1 VAARRWPPRWWPA
14 RRWPPRWWRLAAVLV
29 VLLAAGGIAV
39 RVLIEP
45 GPACQQT
52 LIPAYFYPGAGWA
65 EEIGS
70 KPAPRIII
78 MDMTSSGAGTAP
90 DRNYQAVA
98 RRARAAGITLAG
110 YSDTDYGRRPAAAVE
125 ADARHYRSWYGVS
138 DMFLDRV
145 SGATGDLAYY
155 RQLSAY
161 VHRAIPGSLAILN
174 PGDYPDPS
182 YMSAGDIIVAF
193 EGSYA
198 QYTRLA
204 VPRWADGYPAAR
216 FAALIYAAPA
226 ALLPQAVNAARR
238 GHAGYVYVTS
248 ESGANPYGSL
258 PGYWPDEDAI
268 LAAC

>member
-1 VAARRWPPRWWPA
+1 MAAGRRA
-14 RRWPPRWWRLAAVLV
+14 VRRRLLLAVV
-29 VLLAAGGIAV
+29 VLLLAAGGIVA
-39 RVLIEP
+39 RVLTESR
-45 GPACQQT
+45 PACQQA

-65 EEIGS
+65 EAIAS
-70 KPAPRIII
+70 KPPPRLMI
-78 MDMTSSGAGTAP
+78 MDMTPTGAGPAP

-110 YSDTDYGRRPAAAVE
+110 YSDTDYGRRPAVAVE
-125 ADARHYRSWYGVS
+125 ADVQHYRSWYGVS

-145 SGATGDLAYY
+145 SGAGDLAYY

-161 VHRAIPGSLAILN
+161 VHQAVPGSLVILN

-182 YMSAGDIIVAF
+182 YMSAGDIVVAF

-198 QYTRLA
+198 QYARLA
-204 VPRWADGYPAAR
+204 VPRWAYGYPAAR
-216 FAALIYAAPA
+216 FAALIYGAPA
-226 ALLPQAVNAARR
+226 ALLPDAIAAARR

-258 PGYWPDEDAI
+258 PGYWPGEDAI
-268 LAAC
+268 LAACA